1 MTTIILK
8 PNWNIDSIFF
18 HSAGIK
24 YMHVK
29 KVLDNIKKEQHSSA
43 TPSICYLNSCVDSNN
58 LQLHP
63 LLCKLQK
70 LCINYTL
77 HGYKV
82 K

>member
-29 KVLDNIKKEQHSSA
+29 KVLDNIKKEQHNSA
-43 TPSICYLNSCVDSNN
+43 TPSTFYLYSCLNSNI
-58 LQLHP
+58 LHLHASP
-63 LLCKLQK
+63 PMQTTKAMYKLYSSW
-70 LCINYTL
+70 I
-77 HGYKV
+77 
-82 K
+82 